1 MQQFFL
7 CVESTS
13 LVEAMSH
20 VSFED
25 ISRNRNG
32 FSFVSGDVDNTST
45 HRTTSPDWSVLSEN
59 LHYEI

>member
-1 MQQFFL
+1 MQQFF

-13 LVEAMSH
+13 LVKAMSH

-32 FSFVSGDVDNTST
+32 FSFVSGDVDNSNT
-45 HRTTSPDWSVLSEN
+45 HRTTAPDWSVLSEN
-59 LHYEI
+59 LLHEI

>member
-1 MQQFFL
+1 MQQFF

-13 LVEAMSH
+13 LVKAMSH

-32 FSFVSGDVDNTST
+32 FSFVSGDVDNSNT
-45 HRTTSPDWSVLSEN
+45 HRTTAPD
-59 LHYEI
+59 